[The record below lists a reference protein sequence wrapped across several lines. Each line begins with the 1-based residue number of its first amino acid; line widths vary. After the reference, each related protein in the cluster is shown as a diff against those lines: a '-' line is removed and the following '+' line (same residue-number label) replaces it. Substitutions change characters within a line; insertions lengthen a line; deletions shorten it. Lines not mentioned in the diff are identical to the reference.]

1 MSHTTNIFNRA
12 SSGDADAVTAVW
24 DDSELIAAWN
34 AQLKRLQT
42 EKSQQIVIE
51 SSAEDA
57 DSSSNDDSVD
67 EESEMSGAE
76 VALDLED
83 AVAAPPSNSGDANNR
98 KRVRDEAAGG
108 GGLEGAERF
117 MPPIPPGLGRGMEA
131 MLRAWFSAG
140 YETGRYVGGHAAE
153 SQ

>member
-1 MSHTTNIFNRA
+1 MSSTTNIFNRA
-12 SSGDADAVTAVW
+12 SGDADAATAVW

-57 DSSSNDDSVD
+57 DTSSNDGSVD

-83 AVAAPPSNSGDANNR
+83 AVAAPPSNSGAANNR
-98 KRVRDEAAGG
+98 KRVRDEVAGDQ
-108 GGLEGAERF
+108 GAERF

-140 YETGRYVGGHAAE
+140 YETGRYVGGHAAD